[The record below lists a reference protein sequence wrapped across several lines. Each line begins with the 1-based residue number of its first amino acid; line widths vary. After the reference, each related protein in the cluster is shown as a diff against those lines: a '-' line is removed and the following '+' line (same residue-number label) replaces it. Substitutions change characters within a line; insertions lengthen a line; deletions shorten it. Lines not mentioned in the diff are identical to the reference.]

1 MPVKPTLV
9 SVLKDPAVAPLF
21 IARATSATGN
31 GFGRVALAW
40 GALHLGYGP
49 GGLSLVLA
57 CQALPQL
64 LLVLVGGLI
73 GDRVRRQYVLVGAD
87 ALAAATWTMLAVCF
101 TGRSVSPAVVAPLA
115 VLTGVATAM
124 FTPVAEGI
132 VTDLVHHERR
142 FAANALLR
150 QSTSTGLIIGLAL
163 SGMVVAAVGPATGAA
178 LNAAS
183 FAASAALL
191 TRLRIPGRDRAA
203 GSLVS
208 ELRDGWREFT
218 GRPWLWVL
226 SLQYTAVTAASAAYV
241 GVIGPLYVAAGNG
254 GSRAWGIMAG
264 CQSLGMV
271 LAGGPAARLRPARPI
286 LVAVLM
292 TAPAATPML
301 LMGLGASW
309 TVLAVVMLTAGMC
322 QTTFGVLWSSAV
334 QDDVPAEAMS
344 RVASWDLLGALAL
357 APLGLLVAGPIAS
370 AVGVERAAAG
380 AALLILGATS
390 AAVMSPHV
398 RRFRPD
404 SQNDQ
409 GPAETVEAL
418 PASRRPRTRRPAN

>member
-1 MPVKPTLV
+1 M
-9 SVLKDPAVAPLF
+9 
-21 IARATSATGN
+21 
-31 GFGRVALAW
+31 
-40 GALHLGYGP
+40 
-49 GGLSLVLA
+49 A

-64 LLVLVGGLI
+64 LLVLVGGII

-87 ALAAATWTMLAVCF
+87 ALAAATWTTLAVCF
-101 TGRSVSPAVVAPLA
+101 TGRSASLAVVAPLA

-124 FTPVAEGI
+124 FTPAAEGI

-163 SGMVVAAVGPATGAA
+163 SGVVVAAVGPAPAAA

-191 TRLRIPGRDRAA
+191 TRLRIPGRNRAA
-203 GSLVS
+203 GPPVS

-226 SLQYTAVTAASAAYV
+226 SLQYTAVTAASAAYA

-254 GSRAWGIMAG
+254 GSRAWGLMAG
-264 CQSLGMV
+264 CQSLGTL
-271 LAGGPAARLRPARPI
+271 LAGSLAARLRPARPI
-286 LVAVLM
+286 LVAALM
-292 TAPAATPML
+292 TAPSATPML
-301 LMGLGASW
+301 LMGLGAPW
-309 TVLAVVMLTAGMC
+309 MALAVVMLVAGTC
-322 QTTFGVLWSSAV
+322 QTTFGVLWSTTV
-334 QDDVPAEAMS
+334 QNDVPAEAMS

-370 AVGVERAAAG
+370 AVGVEGAAAG
-380 AALLILGATS
+380 AAVLILGATS
-390 AAVMSPHV
+390 GAVMSPHV
-398 RRFRPD
+398 RRFRPHGQD
-404 SQNDQ
+404 DQ
-409 GPAETVEAL
+409 EPVETVGA
-418 PASRRPRTRRPAN
+418 

>member
-1 MPVKPTLV
+1 VPVKPTLI

-21 IARATSATGN
+21 IARATSAIGN

-64 LLVLVGGLI
+64 LLVLVGGII

-101 TGRSVSPAVVAPLA
+101 TGRSASPAVVAPLA

-124 FTPVAEGI
+124 FTPAAEGI

-150 QSTSTGLIIGLAL
+150 QSTSGGLIIGLAL
-163 SGMVVAAVGPATGAA
+163 SGVVVSAVGPATAAA

-191 TRLRIPGRDRAA
+191 TRLRILGRSRAT

-208 ELRDGWREFT
+208 ELRGGWREFA
-218 GRPWLWVL
+218 GRPWLWIL

-241 GVIGPLYVAAGNG
+241 GVIGPLYVTAGNG

-264 CQSLGMV
+264 CQSLGTL
-271 LAGGPAARLRPARPI
+271 LAGGLAARLRPARPI
-286 LVAVLM
+286 LFAALM
-292 TAPAATPML
+292 TAPSAMPML
-301 LMGLGASW
+301 LMGLGAPW
-309 TVLAVVMLTAGMC
+309 MVLAVVMLTAGMC
-322 QTTFGVLWSSAV
+322 QTAFGVLWSTTV
-334 QDDVPAEAMS
+334 QNDVPAEAMS

-370 AVGVERAAAG
+370 AVGVEGAAAG
-380 AALLILGATS
+380 AAVLILGATS
-390 AAVMSPHV
+390 CAVMSPHV
-398 RRFRPD
+398 RRFRAHGQD
-404 SQNDQ
+404 DQ
-409 GPAETVEAL
+409 GTVEAVE
-418 PASRRPRTRRPAN
+418 A